1 MTTLNPTTVL
11 VADSKKGVVWAT
23 NIETGVSRIVIS
35 DPLMLPT
42 PAFPLG
48 INGVHLREQT
58 LYFTNSA
65 LSLFAKIPIYPDGTP
80 AGSAVN
86 ISHAPA
92 DASYDDFALGEHH
105 GDDDVAF
112 LVTGPGNSVE
122 EVGLGGGGG
131 QPLQVVVAGN
141 LNSTE
146 IAEPTSAAFGRGSR
160 GERGILYVTTGGGLA
175 DPVNGDEIVGG
186 QFIAVDTR
194 GAWRR

>member
-11 VADSKKGVVWAT
+11 VADSTKGVVWAT

-42 PAFPLG
+42 PAFALG
-48 INGVHLREQT
+48 VNGIHLHGQT

-65 LSLFAKIPIYPDGTP
+65 LSLFAKIPIYPDGTA

-92 DASYDDFALGEHH
+92 DASYDDFAISEH
-105 GDDDVAF
+105 GDDAF
-112 LVTGPGNSVE
+112 LVTGPGNSLE
-122 EVGLGGGGG
+122 EVGLGG
-131 QPLQVVVAGN
+131 QPQVIVAGN

-146 IAEPTSAAFGRGSR
+146 LAEPTSAAFGRGE
-160 GERGILYVTTGGGLA
+160 GERGVVYVTTGGGLA
-175 DPVNGDEIVGG
+175 DPVNGDETVGA
-186 QFIAVDTR
+186 QLVAVDIR
-194 GAWRR
+194 GLGRR